1 MHPTVSHNSPQPL
14 APVNALPAGTRVQ
27 EFEIKAVIGEGGFGI
42 VYRAW
47 DTLLGR
53 EVAIKEYLPVSHATR
68 RTDGHVIASSERQR
82 DSFEKGLRCF
92 VSEARMLARFK
103 HPALVEILR
112 FWEAQGT
119 AYMVM
124 PYYHGRS
131 LHALI
136 QEGFRL
142 KTDAE
147 VEAFLTP
154 LLDGLAQ
161 LHRANCFHRDIAADN
176 ILMLENGQPLLLDFG
191 AARSMLVDP
200 SDATTVILKPGF
212 APIEQYSDDPQA
224 APQGAWTDVYA
235 LSAVTYQAV
244 TGIMPTVSVAR
255 IIRDPLAPLA
265 QSAPPGFSPVLLAAI
280 DAGLRV
286 MPDERPQSVQAFID
300 LMRAAPVA
308 GERVLAMEVIVPDE
322 GEEVS
327 AASDDEAEQQ
337 AQPVET
343 RKNSAFA
350 RAIPVAIRGWQ
361 RCRQAARHLWAKLAY
376 HLPPKLTHRRKA
388 LLAGASLLVA
398 VLIGV
403 VWGLRPSPPAGHLA
417 TQTQTQPTA
426 HTTTSETSANMPYA
440 LAGRQEPEAAPTFAE
455 PPAQSPPY
463 AAFDA
468 VQHTPAQTP
477 DSDGFTAALPPID
490 EDEWVQAPAWTP
502 QGMTDAAAT
511 PDSMPN
517 SMPDTTP
524 ELAQADADHLDVGGE
539 AGAALHELPATQ
551 TPDSGVEDS
560 MVEAVEPT
568 QGTVEIRVEP
578 WGNVFIDG
586 RLAGVTPPQLRIP
599 LNPGLVRI
607 EMKNETHPAKQVLLN
622 IEAGHT
628 YQVSHVFGND

>member
-1 MHPTVSHNSPQPL
+1 MDTTQSRNTTERL
-14 APVNALPAGTRVQ
+14 TPVNALPVGTRVQ
-27 EFEIKAVIGEGGFGI
+27 EFEIKSVIGEGGFGI

-68 RTDGHVIASSERQR
+68 RADGHVIASSERQR

-92 VSEARMLARFK
+92 MSEARMLARFK

-136 QEGFRL
+136 QSGFRL

-147 VEAFLTP
+147 LEAFLTP
-154 LLDGLAQ
+154 LLDGLTQ
-161 LHRANCFHRDIAADN
+161 LHNADCFHRDIAADN

-255 IIRDPLAPLA
+255 IIRDPLVPLA
-265 QSAPPGFSPVLLAAI
+265 QSAPPGFSPALLAAI

-286 MPDERPQSVQAFID
+286 TPDERPQSVQALIE
-300 LMRAAPVA
+300 LMHAAPA
-308 GERVLAMEVIVPDE
+308 TDARVLAMEAVVPDAAQALP
-322 GEEVS
+322 
-327 AASDDEAEQQ
+327 AASGELQPEARP
-337 AQPVET
+337 AET
-343 RKNSAFA
+343 RKDGAFA
-350 RAIPVAIRGWQ
+350 RVVPVAIRGWQ
-361 RCRQAARHLWAKLAY
+361 RIGQAARRLWAKLA
-376 HLPPKLTHRRKA
+376 HKLPPTWTHRRKEW
-388 LLAGASLLVA
+388 LTGASLLVA

-403 VWGLRPSPPAGHLA
+403 VWGLQSAPPAVHPT
-417 TQTQTQPTA
+417 TQTQTSPTA

-440 LAGRQEPEAAPTFAE
+440 LAGRQEPEAAPTFE

-463 AAFDA
+463 SPFDA
-468 VQHTPAQTP
+468 VRITPAP
-477 DSDGFTAALPPID
+477 DSDGFTAALPPA
-490 EDEWVQAPAWTP
+490 DEWAQAPTWTP
-502 QGMTDAAAT
+502 QGMADAAAMQDSMPDATPELTQADVGHLGLDGGADTTLHEPPATHT
-511 PDSMPN
+511 PDS
-517 SMPDTTP
+517 D
-524 ELAQADADHLDVGGE
+524 
-539 AGAALHELPATQ
+539 
-551 TPDSGVEDS
+551 VEDG
-560 MVEAVEPT
+560 MAAIEPT

-578 WGNVFIDG
+578 WGNIFIDG
-586 RLAGVTPPQLRIP
+586 RLVGITPPQLRIQ
-599 LNPGLVRI
+599 LNPGPVRI

-628 YQVSHVFGND
+628 YQIRHVFGND